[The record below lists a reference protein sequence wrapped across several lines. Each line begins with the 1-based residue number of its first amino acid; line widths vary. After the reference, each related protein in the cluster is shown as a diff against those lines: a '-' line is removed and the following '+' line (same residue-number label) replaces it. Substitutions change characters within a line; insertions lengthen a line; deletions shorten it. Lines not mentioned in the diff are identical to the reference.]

1 MSETE
6 KNDEK
11 KTSDTIVVNG
21 RSRGWDEKEITFEQV
36 VAIAYPNPPE
46 GPDVDYTVSYRR
58 GQGSKPVGT
67 LKPNESVKVKDG
79 MIFDVTP
86 TDQS

>member
-1 MSETE
+1 MSESE
-6 KNDEK
+6 KNDDK
-11 KTSDTIVVNG
+11 KVDTIVVNG
-21 RSRGWDEKEITFEQV
+21 RSRDWDEKAITFEQV

-46 GPDVDYTVSYRR
+46 GPNVDYTVSYRR
-58 GQGSKPVGT
+58 GEGNKPVGT